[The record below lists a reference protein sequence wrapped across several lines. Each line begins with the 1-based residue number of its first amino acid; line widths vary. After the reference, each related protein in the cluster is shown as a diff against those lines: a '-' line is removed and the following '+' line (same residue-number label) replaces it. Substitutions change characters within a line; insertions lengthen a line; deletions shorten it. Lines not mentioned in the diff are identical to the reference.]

1 MLATGTR
8 GENMNKKFA
17 IGVLT
22 AAVILSGCATAPQ
35 QPIAM
40 NSAALHAKGM
50 RVGVAM
56 EVAKVDTAFP
66 GAGCLLCLAAASV
79 ANQSLTTY
87 TQKLPTDDIA
97 HIKSDLGE
105 QLRKRGYTPVMLPDD
120 FKIDT
125 LPEGAGG
132 PNKPKYDFSSLR
144 GKYQIDE
151 LVYVQITQLG
161 ISRNYA
167 SYVPTGAPQASVNGQ
182 AFMVKLA
189 DNSFDWYATI
199 KQARG
204 AAGEWDEAPNYPGL
218 TNAYFQAVEGARDD
232 VLKPFND

>member
-1 MLATGTR
+1 
-8 GENMNKKFA
+8 MNKKFA
-17 IGVLT
+17 MGALT
-22 AAVILSGCATAPQ
+22 AAFILGGCASPPQ
-35 QPIAM
+35 LPIAM
-40 NSAALHAKGM
+40 NSAALHVQGT

-56 EVAKVDTAFP
+56 EVAKVDTVFP

-79 ANQSLTTY
+79 ANQSLTAY

-97 HIKSDLGE
+97 HIKSDLSE
-105 QLRKRGYTPVMLPDD
+105 QLRKRGYTPVLLPDD
-120 FKIDT
+120 FKVDS
-125 LPEGAGG
+125 LPKGADG

-151 LVYVQITQLG
+151 LVYVQISQLG

-167 SYVPTGAPQASVNGQ
+167 SYVPTGAPQATVLGHAYMVN
-182 AFMVKLA
+182 LA

-199 KQARG
+199 KQERSATG
-204 AAGEWDEAPNYPGL
+204 AWDEAPNYPGL

>member
-1 MLATGTR
+1 
-8 GENMNKKFA
+8 MNKKLA
-17 IGVLT
+17 PGVLT
-22 AAVILSGCATAPQ
+22 AALILTGCGTPPQ

-40 NSAALHAKGM
+40 NSTALHAQGT
-50 RVGVAM
+50 RVGVAL
-56 EVAKVDTAFP
+56 EVPKVDTVFP

-105 QLRKRGYTPVMLPDD
+105 QLRKRGYTPVLLPDD
-120 FKIDT
+120 FKIDS
-125 LPEGAGG
+125 LPKGAGG

-167 SYVPTGAPQASVNGQ
+167 SYVPTGAPQATVLGQ
-182 AFMVKLA
+182 AYMVKLA

-199 KQARG
+199 RQERG
-204 AAGEWDEAPNYPGL
+204 AAGQWDEAPNYPGL